1 VSRAIHPSAVIDVK
15 AELADHV
22 EVGAFA
28 TVGPG
33 VKLADGVVL
42 HAHAHV
48 TGYTELGAETVVY
61 PFAAIGEPPQ
71 DQKYRGEHVRLLV
84 GVRNQ
89 FREHST
95 AHPGTLKGG
104 GITRV
109 GDDNLFMIGAHVAH
123 DCRVGNGVILAN
135 HALLAGHVTIGDHA
149 VIQAGA
155 GIQQFLRVG
164 EAAFI
169 AAYAGL
175 IQDAPPFCFLQGY
188 PARVLKLNRVKLER
202 LGWDAARI
210 AGVERAFRIVFRSGA
225 PPKQAF
231 ARVRDELAD
240 SPDAVRLVDFC
251 EGAERGF
258 ARARS

>member
-1 VSRAIHPSAVIDVK
+1 VSRAIHPTAVIDAK
-15 AELADHV
+15 AELADDV
-22 EVGAFA
+22 EIRAFA

-33 VKLADGVVL
+33 VRLERGVVL
-42 HAHAHV
+42 HMHAHV
-48 TGYTELGAETVVY
+48 TGDTEIGPETHVY
-61 PFAAIGEPPQ
+61 PFACLGEPPQ
-71 DQKYRGEHVRLLV
+71 DQKYGGEDVRLV
-84 GVRNQ
+84 IGARNQ

-95 AHPGTLKGG
+95 AHPGTVKGG
-104 GITRV
+104 AVTRV

-123 DCRVGNGVILAN
+123 DCQVGNGVILAN
-135 HALLAGHVTIGDHA
+135 GAMLAGHVRVDDHA
-149 VIQAGA
+149 VIQAAA

-169 AAYAGL
+169 AGHAGL

-188 PARVLKLNRVKLER
+188 PARVLKLNRIKLER

-210 AGVERAFRIVFRSGA
+210 ESIERAFRIVFRSNA
-225 PPKQAF
+225 SPKAAF

-240 SPDAVRLVDFC
+240 SADALRLVEFC

-258 ARARS
+258 ARAR